1 MAKRDLLRDLRKS
14 GAIYGIGAFL
24 FWGLYFALIRIPVS
38 EIGWFLLQ
46 YTSSFT
52 GVALFGLIALLG
64 KDKAAIQRPKL
75 VWLVAL
81 TAVLQISG
89 SIFFNYAIS
98 HGQTAIVC
106 PIAGSSA
113 AVFVIIAYFLFSE
126 TLNPK
131 QWLRILVALGGIIA
145 LSILGS

>member
-1 MAKRDLLRDLRKS
+1 M
-14 GAIYGIGAFL
+14 
-24 FWGLYFALIRIPVS
+24 
-38 EIGWFLLQ
+38 
-46 YTSSFT
+46 
-52 GVALFGLIALLG
+52 ALFGLIAWLS

-75 VWLVAL
+75 LWLVAL

-98 HGQTAIVC
+98 HGQTAIVA

-131 QWLRILVALGGIIA
+131 QWLRILVALSGIIA
-145 LSILGS
+145 LSLFGS